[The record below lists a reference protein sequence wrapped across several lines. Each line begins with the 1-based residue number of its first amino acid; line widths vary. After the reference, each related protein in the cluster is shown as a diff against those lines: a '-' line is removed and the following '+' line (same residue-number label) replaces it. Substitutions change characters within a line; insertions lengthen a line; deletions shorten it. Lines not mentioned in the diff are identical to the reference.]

1 MVHRELKISVAGA
14 AVAVAVL
21 LALSRASG
29 VDLSDL
35 YSVPPHLL
43 GFSLAV
49 AVLRLASQALR
60 FYLIVGAVGRVS
72 VGLREA
78 IVMRGASEF
87 FALTTVPFVADEAA
101 RAAMLAR
108 RGERPMA
115 AFWIATAELVVDV
128 AVSAPLAAV
137 AGLYAAAVGSW
148 AIASAVLAVS
158 VLQLAGVSLLT
169 SYAGREGQGSQG
181 RFSVLLPPAIRRR
194 MSDGVAEMRRVLGSL
209 ADPGSLP
216 RTAAVATASLAVATL
231 PSVVLAALS
240 GDLSAEGL
248 IRALFSTM
256 AGNALGVLPV
266 SVGGAG
272 VTEAGVFLYAS
283 GVYGISDWEAVLRW
297 RLLTY
302 YLTLAMTGAL
312 LALYLLGLRRP
323 GRT

>member
-1 MVHRELKISVAGA
+1 MERRELKLSVAGA
-14 AVAVAVL
+14 AVAVAIL
-21 LALSRASG
+21 LALARASG
-29 VDLSDL
+29 VDLTDL
-35 YSVPPHLL
+35 CSVPPHLL
-43 GFSLAV
+43 GFSVAV
-49 AVLRLASQALR
+49 AVLRLAAQGLR
-60 FYLIVGAVGRVS
+60 FYLVVRAVGRVG

-87 FALTTVPFVADEAA
+87 FALTTVPFVADEVA

-108 RGERPMA
+108 RGERPVA
-115 AFWIATAELVVDV
+115 AFWIAAAELVVDV

-158 VLQLAGVSLLT
+158 VLQLTGVSLLT
-169 SYAGREGQGSQG
+169 YYAGKHGQGSPG
-181 RFSVLLPPAIRRR
+181 RLSILLPPAFRRR
-194 MSDGVAEMRRVLGSL
+194 MGEGVSEMRRVLGPL
-209 ADPGSLP
+209 ADPGFLP
-216 RTAAVATASLAVATL
+216 KTAAVAFASLAVATL
-231 PSVVLAALS
+231 PSLVLAALL

-248 IRALFSTM
+248 TKSLLSTM

-283 GVYGISDWEAVLRW
+283 GVYGVGDWEVVLRW

-302 YLTLAMTGAL
+302 YLTLGMTGAL
-312 LALYLLGLRRP
+312 LALYLLGLRRL